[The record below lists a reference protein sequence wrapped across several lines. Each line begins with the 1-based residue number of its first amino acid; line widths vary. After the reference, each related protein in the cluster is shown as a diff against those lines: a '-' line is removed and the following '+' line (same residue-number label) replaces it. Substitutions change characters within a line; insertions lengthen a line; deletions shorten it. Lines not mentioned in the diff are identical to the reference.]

1 MSKTSH
7 PRVPR
12 TGDELLAQ
20 RERSW
25 WRRVIRTACCARR
38 PPGAASPAGPAPEAS
53 GRPGAQP
60 TRLRRYAR
68 PASGRTDGA
77 PAPQASQPRH
87 PSGAPA
93 TRARRRCPTTG
104 ETDYHYRHERTE
116 PPARAPGLRNA
127 AKSFPRRTDNSTR
140 NEFPENRQF
149 STPGI
154 RFSPRTP
161 RTDARSA
168 PRRRDRAREQQIG
181 LFGFLPGTARQLVHP
196 PAAHLLLS
204 TSGSHHRL
212 ASAFSTQI
220 SGRTCESGQP
230 VAERGVIPVI
240 SGHFRTVFDRN

>member
-38 PPGAASPAGPAPEAS
+38 PLA
-53 GRPGAQP
+53 RL
-60 TRLRRYAR
+60 TRLRRHPATLAR
-68 PASGRTDGA
+68 SRRSPDPAGHPLARNQQVSVATRPPVTRSQHASGLCPARLRAHRWMPRRPSRAPDIPAVSQQREPAGGA
-77 PAPQASQPRH
+77 RL
-87 PSGAPA
+87 
-93 TRARRRCPTTG
+93 RANRLP
-104 ETDYHYRHERTE
+104 
-116 PPARAPGLRNA
+116 PPARTGRTARVGAGIAERRQIVSAPH
-127 AKSFPRRTDNSTR
+127 
-140 NEFPENRQF
+140 RQF
-149 STPGI
+149 HPERFSGKPTIQHAGI
-154 RFSPRTP
+154 RFSPRTPRTP

-220 SGRTCESGQP
+220 SG
-230 VAERGVIPVI
+230 
-240 SGHFRTVFDRN
+240 